1 MVVAEEQVLVI
12 VVEVHTVALA
22 VLPHLAV
29 GALALLRPC
38 AIAELLE
45 AVLPHIPEVVF
56 VDVTLR
62 EVGAHRGTA
71 RDVAIDTD

>member
-1 MVVAEEQVLVI
+1 MAEEQVLVI
-12 VVEVHTVALA
+12 VVEVHAVTLA

-29 GALALLRPC
+29 STLALLRPF
-38 AIAELLE
+38 AVAELLE
-45 AVLPHIPEVVF
+45 AGLPHIPEVVF

-62 EVGAHRGTA
+62 EVGAHRGAT

>member
-1 MVVAEEQVLVI
+1 MAEKKVLVI
-12 VVEVHTVALA
+12 VVEMHAVTLA

-38 AIAELLE
+38 AVAELLE

-56 VDVTLR
+56 VDIALR
-62 EVGAHRGTA
+62 EVGAHRGAA
-71 RDVAIDTD
+71 RDVAINTD